1 MRVLLFSK
9 PKRTTQAT
17 EHLLTAFRRHP
28 DVTAVRLINHK
39 RKERFLG
46 RWAAG
51 GLIERQIRRFRPE
64 LTLINNRDIRPEW
77 IELCRRHGVTSC
89 VYHEMVPEP
98 PEAQFT
104 VGSAVDFLY
113 LAGVN
118 QIEDFRRAGAQR
130 VRMLMRGCSRD
141 NHYPHAGPVEEKWRS
156 DVAFIGKPR
165 RGIRN
170 ELIAAVAAHCDLKLW
185 GEEWH
190 LFGFKSEM
198 NRVRA
203 PEYRRICAGGKIMLG
218 LNCGGG
224 RTLEEIMSFSRY
236 TSNRTRL
243 TMGCGGFVL
252 TNYNEGLE
260 EVFTPGVH
268 LDFYRSVD
276 DCLEKI
282 DYYLAHPEER
292 QRIATQGCE
301 LVRGSMTFDHFVDE
315 VIKDAQSLVSA
326 RGR

>member
-28 DVTAVRLINHK
+28 DVTDVRLVNHK
-39 RKERFLG
+39 RRERFFTTWGAG
-46 RWAAG
+46 RQIAG
-51 GLIERQIRRFRPE
+51 QIRRYRPH

-77 IELCRRHGVTSC
+77 IELCGEYGVTSC
-89 VYHEMVPEP
+89 VYHEMVPQP
-98 PEAQFT
+98 PDAQFA
-104 VGSAVDFLY
+104 VGRMVDFLY

-118 QIEDFRRAGAQR
+118 QIEDFENAGAKR

-141 NHYPHAGPVEEKWRS
+141 NHYPLTQPVEEKWDS
-156 DVAFIGKPR
+156 DVSFIGKPR

-170 ELIAAVAAHCDLKLW
+170 ELIEAVSKHCNLRLW

-203 PEYRRICAGGKIMLG
+203 PEYRQICAGSKIMLG

-224 RTLEEIMSFSRY
+224 KTLEQIQSFSRY

-252 TNYNEGLE
+252 TNWNDGLE
-260 EVFTPGVH
+260 EVFTPGEH
-268 LDFYRSVD
+268 LDLYRSID

-292 QRIATQGCE
+292 ERIAKQGCE
-301 LVRGSMTFDHFVDE
+301 LVRNSMTFDHFVAE
-315 VIKDAQSLVSA
+315 VIRDAQSLESA
-326 RGR
+326 GAR